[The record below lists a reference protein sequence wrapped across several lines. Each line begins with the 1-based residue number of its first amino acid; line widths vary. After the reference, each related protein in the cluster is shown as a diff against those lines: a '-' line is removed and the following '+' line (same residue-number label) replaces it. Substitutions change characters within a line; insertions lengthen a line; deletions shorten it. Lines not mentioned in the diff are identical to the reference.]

1 MTQSQFQSRS
11 LSQYLLDTSD
21 LHRRSAEASLDAAMD
36 QALDLLVTALK
47 NRLPVLVC
55 GNGGS
60 MADAQH
66 IAGELVA
73 RFRLERQGLPVIALG
88 TNTAALTAWSNDYD
102 YPSAYARE
110 VEAFGRPGGVLIA
123 ITTSGNSPNVV
134 AAAEKARALG
144 LSVVAMTGAGGG
156 KMAAL
161 ADALLA
167 VPSKDTPRIQ
177 EVHIALYHFLCEQ
190 VELRCA

>member
-88 TNTAALTAWSNDYD
+88 TNAAALTAWSNDYD

-161 ADALLA
+161 SDALLA